1 MAMASSNSSLTET
14 PQVGWDVPAGSPRI
28 SVACSWKCPSD
39 LARVLFVV
47 PAGEF
52 DAEELSEPTQ
62 NGQNIATLEGQIND
76 DGVAPCLLY
85 LHCDPCGTEE
95 IVSLSIISEAR
106 NMEMYIGDE
115 YYGTGRGE
123 QAFTIKHGSGD
134 QISLYK
140 KYLKLECST
149 VSCKIKLLSI
159 SEKQRVLINKI
170 IVQVQS
176 TCAKTLPSVTL
187 GSGINLDKVQA
198 IMESMGSKLSPGAQ
212 QLLDMVRFQQKN
224 GVSFGSKL
232 QTILGGNGFV
242 CAKNHPISGL
252 KEASD
257 FENLDHLS
265 NGPSLLKANLVAK
278 TVAEDLNA
286 HSKITNQVT
295 GNIFEFSGH
304 QPCSVHSESDCKRLL
319 ALFFQKQESENSN
332 IPNSTLLLPLLQTVC
347 GQIDRLS
354 IDEKDKCCENKFAS
368 QKDGIQTVSLEE
380 QHICL
385 YLEKLMSKKIDL
397 TEKRLMDYIDL
408 RMQKLQEHVDNKLA
422 AVMDL
427 VNNLHIVSQECGPL
441 KEENID
447 GKSHPCLLKN
457 SPEGKGGGRE
467 ELYL

>member
-1 MAMASSNSSLTET
+1 MASSRSSLTEK
-14 PQVGWDVPAGSPRI
+14 PQAGWDDSAGGPRV
-28 SVACSWKCPSD
+28 SVTCSWVCPSD
-39 LARVLFVV
+39 LARVLCVV

-52 DAEELSEPTQ
+52 DAGELSEPAP
-62 NGQNIATLEGQIND
+62 NGQNVVVLEGQIND
-76 DGVAPCLLY
+76 DGVVPCLLY
-85 LHCDPCGTEE
+85 LHCDPRGTEE

-106 NMEMYIGDE
+106 NMEVYLGDE

-123 QAFTIKHGSGD
+123 RVVTVKHGSKGD
-134 QISLYK
+134 QVSLYK
-140 KYLKLECST
+140 TYLKLECST

-176 TCAKTLPSVTL
+176 ACAKTLPNVTL
-187 GSGINLDKVQA
+187 GSGIDLDKVQT

-224 GVSFGSKL
+224 GISFGGKL
-232 QTILGGNGFV
+232 QSILGGNGFV
-242 CAKNHPISGL
+242 YGKNHPIDGL
-252 KEASD
+252 KKTSD
-257 FENLDHLS
+257 FEWLDRLP

-278 TVAEDLNA
+278 TVAADLNA
-286 HSKITNQVT
+286 HSKITKQIT
-295 GNIFEFSGH
+295 GNIFELPGL
-304 QPCSVHSESDCKRLL
+304 QPCTVHSESDCKGLL
-319 ALFFQKQESENSN
+319 ASFFQEQGSENSN
-332 IPNSTLLLPLLQTVC
+332 IPNSSLLLPLLQTVC
-347 GQIDRLS
+347 GQVDRLS

-368 QKDGIQTVSLEE
+368 QKDGIQTVGLEQ

-385 YLEKLMSKKIDL
+385 YLEKFMSKKIDL

-441 KEENID
+441 KEGNTD
-447 GKSHPCLLKN
+447 GK
-457 SPEGKGGGRE
+457 R
-467 ELYL
+467 

>member
-1 MAMASSNSSLTET
+1 MAMASSNSSLRET
-14 PQVGWDVPAGSPRI
+14 PQIGWDVSAGRPRV

-39 LARVLFVV
+39 LARVLCVV

-52 DAEELSEPTQ
+52 DAEELSEPAA
-62 NGQNIATLEGQIND
+62 NGQNVVVLEGEIND
-76 DGVAPCLLY
+76 DGVVPCLLY
-85 LHCDPCGTEE
+85 LHCDPCGSEE

-106 NMEMYIGDE
+106 NMEVYLDDE

-123 QAFTIKHGSGD
+123 RAFTVKHGSNGD
-134 QISLYK
+134 QVSLYK

-176 TCAKTLPSVTL
+176 TCAKTGPSVTL
-187 GSGINLDKVQA
+187 GSGIDLDKVQT

-224 GVSFGSKL
+224 GISFGGKL

-242 CAKNHPISGL
+242 YGKKHPIDGL

-257 FENLDHLS
+257 FERLDHLS
-265 NGPSLLKANLVAK
+265 NGPSLLKTNLVAK
-278 TVAEDLNA
+278 TVSEDLNA
-286 HSKITNQVT
+286 HSKITKQVT
-295 GNIFEFSGH
+295 GNIFELPGL
-304 QPCSVHSESDCKRLL
+304 QPCTVHSESDCKGLL
-319 ALFFQKQESENSN
+319 ASFFQEQRSENSN

-347 GQIDRLS
+347 GQVDHLS
-354 IDEKDKCCENKFAS
+354 IDEKDKCCEKKFAS
-368 QKDGIQTVSLEE
+368 QKDGIQTVGLEQ

-385 YLEKLMSKKIDL
+385 YLEKFMSKRIDL

-408 RMQKLQEHVDNKLA
+408 RMQKLQEHIDNKLA

-427 VNNLHIVSQECGPL
+427 VNNLHIVSQECGTL
-441 KEENID
+441 KEENTD
-447 GKSHPCLLKN
+447 GKRC
-457 SPEGKGGGRE
+457 ETV
-467 ELYL
+467 